1 MLQYCICVPYQET
14 QNKRKALIPM
24 KTIGL
29 IGGMSWESTLSYYK
43 IINQYTNKLLG
54 NQNNAKSIVYTVN
67 FEEIEQLQHQ
77 NRWSEASEILHN
89 ASVSLQNA
97 GADFIIICTNTMHK
111 LLPQIKQNINIPFL
125 HIAQATADE
134 IKTHNIKRIG
144 LLGTKFTM
152 EENFYKQILI
162 DENLDVVI
170 PNKQD
175 IEIVHKIIYSELCLG
190 SIKEDSKQKFI
201 NIVKKMNNIEGI
213 ILGCTEIG
221 LLINQDNFSAIRVFD
236 TTEIHA
242 KQAVKYALNN

>member
-1 MLQYCICVPYQET
+1 
-14 QNKRKALIPM
+14 M

-43 IINQYTNKLLG
+43 IINQYTNELLG
-54 NQNNAKSIVYTVN
+54 NQNNAKSIIYTVN
-67 FEEIEQLQHQ
+67 FEEIEKLQHQ
-77 NRWSEASEILHN
+77 NKWDEASEILHN
-89 ASVSLQNA
+89 AALSLQNA
-97 GADFIIICTNTMHK
+97 GADFIVICTNTMHK

-125 HIAQATADE
+125 HIAKATADE
-134 IKTHNIKRIG
+134 INLSNIKRVA

-152 EENFYKQILI
+152 EEDFYKQILI

-175 IEIVHKIIYSELCLG
+175 IEIIHKIIYNELCLG
-190 SIKEDSKQKFI
+190 SIKDDSKQIFI
-201 NIVKKMNNIEGI
+201 DIINKMDNIEGV

-221 LLINQDNFSAIRVFD
+221 LLINQNDFNNIKVFD

>member
-1 MLQYCICVPYQET
+1 
-14 QNKRKALIPM
+14 M

-54 NQNNAKSIVYTVN
+54 NQNNAKSIIYTVN
-67 FEEIEQLQHQ
+67 FEEIEKLQHQ
-77 NRWSEASEILHN
+77 NKWNEASEILHN
-89 ASVSLQNA
+89 AALSLQNA
-97 GADFIIICTNTMHK
+97 GADFIVICTNTMHK

-125 HIAQATADE
+125 HIAQATANE
-134 IKTHNIKRIG
+134 IKANNIKRVA

-152 EENFYKQILI
+152 EEDFYKQILI

-175 IEIVHKIIYSELCLG
+175 IEIIHKIIYNELCLG
-190 SIKEDSKQKFI
+190 SIKDDSKQIFI
-201 NIVKKMNNIEGI
+201 DIINKMDNIEGV

-221 LLINQDNFSAIRVFD
+221 LLINQNDFNNIKVFD